1 METTEHKILMNFER
15 IALLHTFLFV
25 SVDRY
30 VRFHNPDG
38 TEVIVTS
45 NQGNL
50 VGYDISDPES
60 RRLGDAR
67 PFHPTMVQWQK
78 YLEQLRQ
85 TPSPHPNTYPTLWD
99 EIENVASVYMDWNL
113 ETEDIQRVPRSELY
127 DNEQPKPAQ
136 KEPVKV
142 AHLTVRGK
150 TITLTRI

>member
-38 TEVIVTS
+38 TEVIMTS
-45 NQGNL
+45 SQGNL

-67 PFHPTMVQWQK
+67 PFHPTMVQWQN
-78 YLEQLRQ
+78 YLDQLQ
-85 TPSPHPNTYPTLWD
+85 KTPSPHPNTYPSLWD
-99 EIENVASVYMDWNL
+99 EIENVASIYLDWNL
-113 ETEDIQRVPRSELY
+113 ETEDIQKVPYSELY
-127 DNEQPKPAQ
+127 DNEQPKPA
-136 KEPVKV
+136 KKG
-142 AHLTVRGK
+142 TVGVSYRTRCGK
-150 TITLTRI
+150 TITMTRI